1 MQLRGGAGLFTG
13 RTPFV
18 WVSNNYG
25 RTGTRQTTIQAR
37 GLIEFN
43 PDPGDQPTGVGGA
56 SSEEIN
62 AVDPDFNFPQTW
74 RANIAYDHRLP
85 WLNMVATAEVMYA
98 KSTNEINYQN
108 LNIQQ
113 TGENLPFDGR
123 PLYETVSRDYSG
135 AYYLINTD
143 KGDATNFIFR
153 LEKPYGDYPFWGTM
167 SYTWGESNVVNDGT
181 SSRAVS
187 NWQYTEAVDPN
198 NVGLSSSDFQVEHRG
213 VINLNYEL
221 NGSSKWSTVLS
232 VFWLRQSGK
241 PYTNIYNW
249 SYGSINEDFYT
260 SNDLIY
266 IPSGADDVVIT
277 NGTWGQLDDYL
288 QRTGLDKY
296 KGEIA
301 PRNVSQQPWVTQ
313 TDVSIRQNIGIPGR
327 SSLQITLDIFNFW
340 NLIDS
345 DSGLVRYV
353 NFGTVTPITYQG
365 VTEDGKPIYELR
377 GVVTDPENNDIFTF
391 NDLRSRWRMRLGI
404 RWSF

>member
-1 MQLRGGAGLFTG
+1 
-13 RTPFV
+13 
-18 WVSNNYG
+18 
-25 RTGTRQTTIQAR
+25 
-37 GLIEFN
+37 
-43 PDPGDQPTGVGGA
+43 
-56 SSEEIN
+56 
-62 AVDPDFNFPQTW
+62 
-74 RANIAYDHRLP
+74 
-85 WLNMVATAEVMYA
+85 
-98 KSTNEINYQN
+98 
-108 LNIQQ
+108 
-113 TGENLPFDGR
+113 
-123 PLYETVSRDYSG
+123 
-135 AYYLINTD
+135 
-143 KGDATNFIFR
+143 
-153 LEKPYGDYPFWGTM
+153 
-167 SYTWGESNVVNDGT
+167 
-181 SSRAVS
+181 
-187 NWQYTEAVDPN
+187 
-198 NVGLSSSDFQVEHRG
+198 
-213 VINLNYEL
+213 
-221 NGSSKWSTVLS
+221 